1 MRHEMNKYIPDRKFI
16 AGGISGI
23 LAFALVTF
31 LGLDAELAST
41 LTGAAMALVF
51 YLVPPSVKDIVKRV
65 DQNII
70 DLATKSE

>member
-1 MRHEMNKYIPDRKFI
+1 MNKYIPDRKFI